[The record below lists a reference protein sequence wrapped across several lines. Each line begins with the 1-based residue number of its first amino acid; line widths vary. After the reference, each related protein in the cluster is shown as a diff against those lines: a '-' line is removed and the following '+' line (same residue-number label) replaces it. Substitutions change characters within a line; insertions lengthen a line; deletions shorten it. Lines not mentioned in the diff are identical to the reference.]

1 VIYSLRS
8 FALEGGEELR
18 AEAEKMIEKGV
29 SKRVENMLATFD
41 SQEEWDFALVRQDLL
56 MHYMLSVPGFEDGS
70 LPTSEEDAETRA
82 IEAGRKAFADKL
94 AGLGEYSDQL
104 LSLVMLHVLDEKW
117 KDHLYDLDQ
126 LRNAIGYRSWGQKD
140 PLIEYKH
147 EAYTMFVDLMGDIHN
162 TFTERFLR
170 AQITFEQPRPL
181 PPMFLSDDGAGENG
195 ELRRVTAPS
204 RRYNAL
210 GVLED
215 VPLGE
220 EEGTDAT
227 LDIAPA
233 EAPKRG
239 TAVRPEPTVH
249 VGGKSSSLSK
259 AMAGGPVPGIAG
271 GPAGQKD
278 WANVGRNDPCPC
290 GSGKKFK
297 KCHGQAV

>member
-1 VIYSLRS
+1 
-8 FALEGGEELR
+8 
-18 AEAEKMIEKGV
+18 
-29 SKRVENMLATFD
+29 
-41 SQEEWDFALVRQDLL
+41 VRQDLL
-56 MHYMLSVPGFEDGS
+56 MHYMLTVPGFEDGN
-70 LPTSEEDAETRA
+70 LPTSEEEAETRV
-82 IEAGRKAFADKL
+82 IEAGRKAFKDKL
-94 AGLGEYSDQL
+94 ESLGEYRDQL

-147 EAYTMFVDLMGDIHN
+147 EAYNMFVDLMGDIHN

-170 AQITFEQPRPL
+170 AQITFEEPRPL
-181 PPMFLSDDGAGENG
+181 PPMFLSDDSDNGAP
-195 ELRRVTAPS
+195 RRIPAPPA

-215 VPLGE
+215 VPLDE
-220 EEGTDAT
+220 VEGTDAT

-249 VGGKSSSLSK
+249 VAGKSSSLSK
-259 AMAGGPVPGIAG
+259 AMAPTPVPGIAG
-271 GPAGQKD
+271 GPVGQKD
-278 WANVGRNDPCPC
+278 WSNVGRNDPCPC

-297 KCHGQAV
+297 KCHGQAL